1 MTLKSPTIMTFIN
14 AFWLFALGYVLT
26 YMFNA
31 LVASS
36 VPPAVYGDFS
46 LAIYFLKLTVPFYIL
61 GTNTT
66 ILKYL
71 PQYLAQHDKTTLRY
85 HLRWNLNTVIL
96 AILMAFIVLSI
107 AVLTLFLLDYAHI
120 SALNNYHLAVFFQLI
135 APLVGLALLIGNIL
149 LAMKRVLLANVLQ
162 TIVKWGF
169 YILLFALFTF
179 MFGRE
184 NISSHA
190 LFWIIFLGSL
200 AWMATSILS
209 LLHNIDYNPKRF
221 LSNKLP
227 TNLALAKEWSRY
239 SKLLLFNSSIYTF
252 TAFIDLL
259 IIEII
264 PYRGEHNMGYYAAC
278 LTICGLLWVPEKA
291 IAQVLKPFLSA
302 KTTNASHQK
311 LLNKGFLLKSGL
323 LICFTITMV
332 VFAKTFLSHFGP
344 TYVNYADILRLL
356 VIGNMLS
363 LLPSFCIFDAL
374 YNGYE
379 HILLYQ
385 SYFKLISTALFCA
398 LAYYFFG
405 LIGIAWTVVLIR
417 CLSNYGFFIYVK
429 TRAKLNYML
438 FI

>member
-71 PQYLAQHDKTTLRY
+71 PQYLSQHDKTTLRY

-96 AILMAFIVLSI
+96 AMLMAFIVLSI
-107 AVLTLFLLDYAHI
+107 AGLTLFLLDYAHI
-120 SALNNYHLAVFFQLI
+120 RALNNYHLAFFFQFI
-135 APLVGLALLIGNIL
+135 APLVGLSLLIGNIL

-169 YILLFALFTF
+169 YILLFALFIF

-184 NISSHA
+184 NISYRA
-190 LFWIIFLGSL
+190 LFWVIFLGSL
-200 AWMATSILS
+200 AWMTTSMLS
-209 LLHNIDYNPKRF
+209 LLHSINYDIKRY
-221 LSNKLP
+221 LADKLP

-239 SKLLLFNSSIYTF
+239 SKLLLLDNSLFVF

-264 PYRGEHNMGYYAAC
+264 PYRGEHNVGYYAAC

-323 LICFTITMV
+323 LIFFTITMV
-332 VFAKTFLSHFGP
+332 VFAKTFLGHFGP
-344 TYVNYADILRLL
+344 AYVNHADILRLL
-356 VIGNMLS
+356 LIGNMLS
-363 LLPSFCIFDAL
+363 LLPSLCVFDAL
-374 YNGYE
+374 YGGYE
-379 HILLYQ
+379 HILLYEC
-385 SYFKLISTALFCA
+385 YFLLVATALFGA

-405 LIGIAWTVVLIR
+405 LIGIAWAVVLIR
-417 CLSNYGFFIYVK
+417 CLSSYGLFIYVK